1 MRCGVVR
8 CGVVWCGVVS
18 AGVGIMLAR
27 GVVGG
32 FIRRDRP
39 CVRPRCG
46 VLSAGG
52 GIVLACDAVFC
63 PQGEVLC

>member
-1 MRCGVVR
+1 
-8 CGVVWCGVVS
+8 
-18 AGVGIMLAR
+18 MLAR